1 MKIKLAE
8 VKTRH
13 RSLCLLGNKKLP
25 IKLSYAIGKNIMKLQ
40 GEMEDIEKARINLI
54 QQYAEK
60 EGDGTYKVVDGHY
73 ELGDNAEKFSD
84 EYKEFLDTEQEIDI
98 RTVPEE
104 VVESMD
110 DSRYDVLTVAEMIAL
125 EFMLEKPIEQAEPEV

>member
-13 RSLCLLGNKKLP
+13 QSLCLLGNKKLP

-40 GEMEDIEKARINLI
+40 SEMEDIEKARINLI

-73 ELGDNAEKFSD
+73 ELGDNTEKFSD
-84 EYKEFLDTEQEIDI
+84 EYKEFLDSEEEIAI
-98 RTVPEE
+98 CTVPEA
-104 VVESMD
+104 VVEDMD
-110 DSRYDVLTVAEMIAL
+110 DSRYDVLTVAELIAL
-125 EFMLEKPIEQAEPEV
+125 EFMLEKTIEEVEHKA